1 MIINQTDVHL
11 KNIQRRKMGRLI
23 DADKLINTFVF
34 HTNLD
39 PDTKEFIEDTINEAE
54 TVDAIPLD
62 VEMWMDRFNIQ
73 TRMWRTADGEVSK
86 ESFIIT
92 KAEEV

>member
-1 MIINQTDVHL
+1 MS
-11 KNIQRRKMGRLI
+11 RLI

-54 TVDAIPLD
+54 TVDAIPLG

-73 TRMWRTADGEVSK
+73 ARMWKTADGEVSK

-92 KAEEV
+92 RAEEV

>member
-1 MIINQTDVHL
+1 MS
-11 KNIQRRKMGRLI
+11 RLI

-34 HTNLD
+34 HTDLD
-39 PDTKEFIEDTINEAE
+39 SDTKEFIEDTINEAE
-54 TVDAIPLD
+54 TVDAIPLG

-73 TRMWRTADGEVSK
+73 TRMWKTADGEVSK

-92 KAEEV
+92 EAEEV

>member
-1 MIINQTDVHL
+1 
-11 KNIQRRKMGRLI
+11 MGRLI
-23 DADKLINTFVF
+23 DADKLVNTFVF
-34 HTNLD
+34 HTNLN

-54 TVDAIPLD
+54 TVDAIPLG

-73 TRMWRTADGEVSK
+73 TRMWKTADGEVSK

-92 KAEEV
+92 KTEEV